1 MIYSRIKYGSIITGQ
16 TTDENLGKIQ
26 TLQNKLLKVLYYK
39 NYRYSTN
46 KLHNELEILKFN
58 DLIKQKTLSFVY
70 QYVHGKLSS
79 VFGNYFSHRPH

>member
-1 MIYSRIKYGSIITGQ
+1 MFGGQ

-39 NYRYSTN
+39 KYRYSTN

-58 DLIKQKTLSFVY
+58 DLIKQETLSFVY
-70 QYVHGKLSS
+70 QYVHGKLPS
-79 VFGNYFSHRPH
+79 VFGNYFHTDMNSLK